1 MTMVEIG
8 TVGPK
13 GRDFEVETVFR
24 DNDYPEMRTDSIRAW
39 ESLPDDVRRG
49 ICRDVEIF
57 RRQTAHHVAHATAR
71 EIGKVTA
78 CAETSANGAGS
89 LFHRA
94 HAGYF
99 NRFAGMRRKETRP
112 NRARRLFNV

>member
-24 DNDYPEMRTDSIRAW
+24 DNDHPEMRTDSIRAW

-57 RRQTAHHVAHATAR
+57 RRQTAHHVAHGPTR
-71 EIGKVTA
+71 EVCDVPVVAQTA
-78 CAETSANGAGS
+78 CDLTRSC
-89 LFHRA
+89 FHRRHL
-94 HAGYF
+94 HA
-99 NRFAGMRRKETRP
+99 T
-112 NRARRLFNV
+112 L